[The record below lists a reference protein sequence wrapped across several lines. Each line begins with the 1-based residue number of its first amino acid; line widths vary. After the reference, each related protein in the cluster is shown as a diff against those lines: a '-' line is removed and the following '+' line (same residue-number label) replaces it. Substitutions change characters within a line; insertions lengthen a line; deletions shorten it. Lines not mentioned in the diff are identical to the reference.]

1 MISERQNRV
10 LHLDMRFQD
19 LQGIIRA
26 RASSPEMR
34 GVAGGSTGLMRRSI
48 VAFTQRDGRVAQ
60 YNYRLDTALLGAH
73 MSGVG
78 LRTQP
83 ARGPATVGE
92 RFYRPAVPAR

>member
-48 VAFTQRDGRVAQ
+48 VAWAPG
-60 YNYRLDTALLGAH
+60 GA
-73 MSGVG
+73 
-78 LRTQP
+78 P
-83 ARGPATVGE
+83 D
-92 RFYRPAVPAR
+92 